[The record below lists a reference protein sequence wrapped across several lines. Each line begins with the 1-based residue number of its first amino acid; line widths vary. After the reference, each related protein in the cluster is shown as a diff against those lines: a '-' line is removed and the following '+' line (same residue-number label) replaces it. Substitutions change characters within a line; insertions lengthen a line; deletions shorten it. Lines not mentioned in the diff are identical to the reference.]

1 VALTMGN
8 TTPLADLMVATPG
21 ANKKTFLVD
30 VKGHY
35 KRGDWGIQRKESHNN
50 LFYIL
55 AYVPDDKPNQF
66 FILKQKDVHAYI
78 ELQLER
84 LNKPKDHK
92 LTGISWKQAEKHK
105 GKWGTLPGG

>member
-8 TTPLADLMVATPG
+8 DTPLADLIVLTPG
-21 ANKKTFLVD
+21 GKMFLVD

-35 KRGDWGIQRKESHNN
+35 LRNAWGIRRKEARDN

-55 AYVPDDKPNQF
+55 AYVPDDRPNQF
-66 FILKQKDVHAYI
+66 FILKQKDVHACI
-78 ELQLER
+78 ELELKR

-92 LTGISWKQAEKHK
+92 LTGISWEQAEKHRD
-105 GKWGTLPGG
+105 WGILPR